1 MCHKD
6 NDRVVRL
13 RRWVGCLGLLGEYEL
28 FNKLPKGLLGFGG
41 LGLMEEVEELMNGF
55 IGGGFKFL

>member
-1 MCHKD
+1 
-6 NDRVVRL
+6 
-13 RRWVGCLGLLGEYEL
+13 
-28 FNKLPKGLLGFGG
+28 LPKGLLGFGG